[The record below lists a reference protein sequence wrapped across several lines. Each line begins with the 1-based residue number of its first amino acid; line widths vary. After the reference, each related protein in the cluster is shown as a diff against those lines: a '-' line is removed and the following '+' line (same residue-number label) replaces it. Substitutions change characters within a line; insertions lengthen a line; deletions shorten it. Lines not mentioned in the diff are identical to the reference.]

1 MRHVVYSNG
10 MQQTEN
16 MSPNNIIFWVAYSLG
31 CCKHFSSTTNMPN
44 GLFYV
49 PTCSHYYKCHCECI
63 QVVRSIS
70 KWFLTGT

>member
-16 MSPNNIIFWVAYSLG
+16 IMSSNNNIIWVAYSLG

-44 GLFYV
+44 GLFLR
-49 PTCSHYYKCHCECI
+49 TH
-63 QVVRSIS
+63 
-70 KWFLTGT
+70 L